1 MLLLTQSTDMGG
13 GIAGNASFVR
23 GCEHN
28 WELCTLYTNPMF
40 TDFFSLSVN
49 VSFLLAARVEREC
62 PRGAVGGA
70 LACARL
76 A

>member
-13 GIAGNASFVR
+13 GMHR
-23 GCEHN
+23 GKCVVVGG
-28 WELCTLYTNPMF
+28 Y
-40 TDFFSLSVN
+40 TDFFFS
-49 VSFLLAARVEREC
+49 LAARVEREC